1 MPNEKGSLQGRKNI
15 DRTGVRTRMQVDRA
29 GFEPAASAL
38 RTRRSYRADLPA
50 LWHRAEKIPRRAHLE
65 LSVRFLPI
73 LLRSRVLFCREFSGR
88 KKRGLLC
95 RRQNTSGAFP
105 NRLL

>member
-38 RTRRSYRADLPA
+38 RTRRSYQADLPA
-50 LWHRAEKIPRRAHLE
+50 Q
-65 LSVRFLPI
+65 LSVLEK
-73 LLRSRVLFCREFSGR
+73 V
-88 KKRGLLC
+88 GLE
-95 RRQNTSGAFP
+95 RI
-105 NRLL
+105 